1 MSDLILPK
9 IMPKY
14 KIMQGRPARS
24 EFRREGL
31 VARAVQI
38 SPERGFERPGG
49 GAAEG
54 GVTGLG
60 GQVPANNAKVNVY
73 HVAKKRNK

>member
-1 MSDLILPK
+1 MSKISSTLPGTWSGVAMSDLILPK

-24 EFRREGL
+24 EFRRDGL

-38 SPERGFERPGG
+38 SQSGVLNGREAGQRKGG
-49 GAAEG
+49 
-54 GVTGLG
+54 
-60 GQVPANNAKVNVY
+60 
-73 HVAKKRNK
+73 